1 MCAIYFFHK
10 TESALNRTILEYWKE
25 DDKLFV
31 STKACE
37 KVENLIKKENLV
49 IVVGHSGSGKSAIIK
64 NIALKYRQQK
74 WVVKPVTKVEQ
85 ISSAFVEN
93 EVSENKTL
101 FVFDDPIG
109 KESYDEKTYGEWK
122 INEELLKACLKK
134 IKLLVSCRKCVLS
147 DERAKGLFK
156 NISNIVDI
164 DEDDCKLSGN
174 EKLNIWNNYN
184 SNSISLEI
192 DLTKLIEIDAYFP
205 LLCKLFFS
213 DIENQKKGLQ
223 FFKQPEKVYK
233 EEIEYFKTSS
243 KEKYCALVLL
253 VLCNNKLYAS
263 KLNEGESKQM
273 YKRALELCGLNDCTP
288 PPTIVD
294 ALKTM
299 TGFYVREIENY
310 YQFCHDFLME
320 VTSRVFGKDYPKA
333 MIEYADIG
341 FLRKRVKLEGCND
354 QNYLNAIYISNTD
367 LDSLADRLLKE
378 IVGKRLLDAVLNPC
392 LKDKKVAG
400 AMIKNIEKQRNK
412 IIELI

>member
-1 MCAIYFFHK
+1 M
-10 TESALNRTILEYWKE
+10 
-25 DDKLFV
+25 
-31 STKACE
+31 
-37 KVENLIKKENLV
+37 
-49 IVVGHSGSGKSAIIK
+49 
-64 NIALKYRQQK
+64 
-74 WVVKPVTKVEQ
+74 
-85 ISSAFVEN
+85 
-93 EVSENKTL
+93 
-101 FVFDDPIG
+101 
-109 KESYDEKTYGEWK
+109 
-122 INEELLKACLKK
+122 KK

-412 IIELI
+412 IIELLLLKTKNDLEKKI